1 MFIKIKN
8 NNNCMQE
15 LKFIKFI
22 GFFLENPYKEV
33 YIRELAKK
41 LKLSPFATKKYS
53 DISIKEGLIIDEKK
67 ANLRYLKANI
77 NNLFYKHL
85 KISYNLKQIIDSKL
99 IEFLKE
105 NIANITSII
114 LFGSLAKAENTNESD
129 IDLLIIGKEKDINL
143 KEFEKK
149 LGKQITIHFFSWSE
163 WNSKAKEDHPFYY
176 EIINY
181 GIPLYGELPLTKW
194 K

>member
-1 MFIKIKN
+1 
-8 NNNCMQE
+8 MQE
-15 LKFIKFI
+15 LKFIKFVE
-22 GFFLENPYKEV
+22 FFLINSYKEF

-41 LKLSPFATKKYS
+41 LKISPFATKKYA
-53 DISIKEGLIIDEKK
+53 DILVKEGLILDEKK

-77 NNLFYKHL
+77 SSLFYKHL
-85 KISYNLKQIIDSKL
+85 KISYSLRQLLKSGL

-105 NIANITSII
+105 NLANTTSIV
-114 LFGSLAKAENTNESD
+114 LFGSLAKAEDTDESD
-129 IDLLIIGKEKDINL
+129 VDILVIGKQKNL
-143 KEFEKK
+143 SLSEFEDK
-149 LGKQITIHFFSWSE
+149 LGKEIALHFFSWSE

-176 EIINY
+176 EIINH